1 MLQKQGFFST
11 LFLYRTQ
18 VNLSNIVDIR
28 HFDELL
34 LNNRQYLLNIVKE
47 MDAFE
52 LLKDLNTV

>member
-1 MLQKQGFFST
+1 MTTNKKNQFKIH
-11 LFLYRTQ
+11 
-18 VNLSNIVDIR
+18 NLSNIVDIR